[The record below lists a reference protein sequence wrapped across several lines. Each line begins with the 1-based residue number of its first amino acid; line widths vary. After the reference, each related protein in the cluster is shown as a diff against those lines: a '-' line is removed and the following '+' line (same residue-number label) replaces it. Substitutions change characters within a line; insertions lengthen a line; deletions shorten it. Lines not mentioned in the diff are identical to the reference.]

1 MKEKIAVREA
11 QRLSIPIFGMVDTNS
26 DPNGIDFVIPAN
38 DDASQSIDLIVGV
51 MCDAIKDG
59 LSDRKVERDND
70 DKDEKPLSTLKK
82 GRKAVAKII
91 VEDDEE
97 VEADDKEEI
106 LEEELDAILED
117 DELIEEDEDEEAAGE
132 VK

>member
-38 DDASQSIDLIVGV
+38 DDASQSIDLIVGI
-51 MCDAIKDG
+51 MCEAIKDG
-59 LSDRKVERDND
+59 LSDRKVEREKD
-70 DKDEKPLSTLKK
+70 DTDERPLSTLKK

-97 VEADDKEEI
+97 LDIEDKEEI
-106 LEEELDAILED
+106 LDEELDALLD
-117 DELIEEDEDEEAAGE
+117 DEELIDEDEDLTEE
-132 VK
+132 VI

>member
-1 MKEKIAVREA
+1 
-11 QRLSIPIFGMVDTNS
+11 
-26 DPNGIDFVIPAN
+26 
-38 DDASQSIDLIVGV
+38 

-59 LSDRKVERDND
+59 LSDRKIERDSD
-70 DKDEKPLSTLKK
+70 EKDEKPLSTLRK

-97 VEADDKEEI
+97 LEVEDKEEI
-106 LEEELDAILED
+106 LEEELEAILED
-117 DELIEEDEDEEAAGE
+117 DDLVEEEEDEDIVEE